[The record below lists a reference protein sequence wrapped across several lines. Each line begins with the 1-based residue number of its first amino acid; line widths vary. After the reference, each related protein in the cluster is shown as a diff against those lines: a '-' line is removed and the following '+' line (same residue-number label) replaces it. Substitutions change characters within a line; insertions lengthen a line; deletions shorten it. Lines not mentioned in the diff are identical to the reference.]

1 MTPTK
6 EAIVFTVKERIM
18 TTPIWRIAVAS
29 AIPLVLAG
37 CGMIFGPPFT
47 TGSYAADVPC
57 MIRIVDATGTAG
69 EEEFSTPTTLAID
82 ADGKFSIDG
91 VELVVGQQVVR
102 SIPTADLAFEIT
114 KVTRRCRLLTVEYA
128 PRPTLEGITVEGR
141 LVETYRWRND
151 SIRAS
156 AEADLLVTDVSG
168 ATTFTVNCAGV
179 LSAQ

>member
-1 MTPTK
+1 MTV
-6 EAIVFTVKERIM
+6 AD
-18 TTPIWRIAVAS
+18 WRIAVAL
-29 AIPLVLAG
+29 AIPLVFSG
-37 CGMIFGPPFT
+37 CGVIFGPIFPP
-47 TGSYAADVPC
+47 GSYAADVPC
-57 MIRIVDATGTAG
+57 TIRVADATGTTVG
-69 EEEFSTPTTLAID
+69 EEQFSSPTMLTID

-128 PRPTLEGITVEGR
+128 PRPTLVGISVGGQ

-151 SIRAS
+151 SIRTS
-156 AEADLLVTDVSG
+156 AEADLVVTDVSG
-168 ATTFTVNCAGV
+168 ETTFLVNCAGV